1 MGKGLGLGKE
11 MIDVKIGFIGLGVM
25 GRPMA
30 SNLLKGGRSVTIFNR
45 SRAAVA
51 ALVQDGAEA
60 GRSPRDVA
68 ERCDVVITMLP
79 DSPDV
84 RSVLCGPDGILEGL
98 TPGKVVVDM
107 SSIDPI
113 VARELCALVEE
124 RGCGMLDA
132 PVSGGQ
138 EKAEKGTLSIMVGG
152 REEVYER
159 VRDILDLMGKSLCV
173 GPSGAGQVTKLVN
186 QTIVAANIAA
196 VAEGLAF
203 AKRAGADPERVFR
216 AIRGGLAGS
225 QCLEDKAPRML
236 EGRYEP
242 GFRIELHV
250 KDLNNVLAAG
260 RGLHVSMPLAS
271 QVMEMMQNLM
281 ARGCGP
287 LDHGALGRYY
297 ELLNG
302 VSLKE

>member
-1 MGKGLGLGKE
+1 MGKEAIG
-11 MIDVKIGFIGLGVM
+11 VKIGFIGLGVM

-30 SNLLKGGRSVTIFNR
+30 SNLLKGGRSVTVFNR

-107 SSIDPI
+107 SSIDPV
-113 VARELCALVEE
+113 VALELCALVEE

-152 REEVYER
+152 REDVYER

-196 VAEGLAF
+196 EEGWAWWS
-203 AKRAGADPERVFR
+203 RE
-216 AIRGGLAGS
+216 
-225 QCLEDKAPRML
+225 
-236 EGRYEP
+236 
-242 GFRIELHV
+242 
-250 KDLNNVLAAG
+250 
-260 RGLHVSMPLAS
+260 VSIP
-271 QVMEMMQNLM
+271 
-281 ARGCGP
+281 
-287 LDHGALGRYY
+287 
-297 ELLNG
+297 
-302 VSLKE
+302 